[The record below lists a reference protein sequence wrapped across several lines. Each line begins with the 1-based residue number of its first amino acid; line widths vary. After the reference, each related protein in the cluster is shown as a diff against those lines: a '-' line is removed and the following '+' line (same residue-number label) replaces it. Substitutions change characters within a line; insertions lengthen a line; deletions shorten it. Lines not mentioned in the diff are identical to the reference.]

1 MNRRLV
7 TLLGVA
13 TLLPCMGDESADERA
28 TSNPLPTTGSIAR
41 LDPRLDAIVPPDA
54 VIEVLSEGHEWVE
67 GPVWGPALQSILY
80 SDIPNN
86 AIYRWSEGEG
96 ASLWLQPAGY
106 TGEVPREGESGSNGL
121 ALDAQGRLVLA
132 QHGDRRIARMDAPWD
147 APEPNFETLA
157 GEYEGKRF
165 NSPNDVAPRSNGDL
179 YFTDPPYGLQGG
191 LESKELDFQ
200 GVYRLA
206 TNGSLTLLTDEL
218 SRPNGIAFSPD
229 QSILYMANSD
239 GANQPVVMAYD
250 VEPDGNLSSGRVF
263 FDSWGDS
270 MAVDQQGNVYVTG
283 PGGGVLIIN
292 ANGEHLGSLL
302 APPRTSNT
310 TFGEDCCC
318 DAKADGERPAHR
330 SAVARRVAY
339 ASPMLGERYR
349 VTEMGRFS

>member
-1 MNRRLV
+1 MSTFR
-7 TLLGVA
+7 
-13 TLLPCMGDESADERA
+13 
-28 TSNPLPTTGSIAR
+28 GS
-41 LDPRLDAIVPPDA
+41 
-54 VIEVLSEGHEWVE
+54 
-67 GPVWGPALQSILY
+67 LQ
-80 SDIPNN
+80 
-86 AIYRWSEGEG
+86 
-96 ASLWLQPAGY
+96 
-106 TGEVPREGESGSNGL
+106 
-121 ALDAQGRLVLA
+121 
-132 QHGDRRIARMDAPWD
+132 
-147 APEPNFETLA
+147 PEPNFETLA

-229 QSILYMANSD
+229 QSILYVANSN